1 MENAVSRS
9 FIKSLGSTAALLAY
23 PLGAAIKL
31 ADTMRIG
38 DRRYK
43 HTETRTLMGTQV
55 SIVTLHLSKDA
66 ARHAAELG
74 FLEIERLSA
83 IFDRRQSATP
93 VSYLNE
99 TGRLSDVAPEL
110 LEVMEKAG
118 SFYRRSKG
126 AFDPSVLPIL
136 DVLKS
141 GRDAQGRLRVS
152 QRELDNAMALVGF
165 DSVEVADSG
174 ISFNK
179 SSMSITLDGIGRG
192 YIVDRASDIL
202 AANGVENHLIIAG
215 GDIRACGER
224 SPGQPWIVAINAPSG
239 KRTFPAVIRLKD
251 IAVATSGG
259 AEFYFDAEESRYHI
273 PNSDDVLSSSK
284 RGVHGHNVSVVAP
297 TVMEADALSTS
308 GFVMSPVEALSFIN
322 AQEESECL
330 IFSSAELRM
339 FSRNWENQ
347 VRV

>member
-9 FIKSLGSTAALLAY
+9 FVKSLGSKAALLAY
-23 PLGAAIKL
+23 PLGAAMKL
-31 ADTMRIG
+31 ADTLRIG

-55 SIVTLHLSKDA
+55 SIVALHQSKDA
-66 ARHAAELG
+66 SRHAAELG

-83 IFDRRQSATP
+83 IFDRHLSSTP

-99 TGRLSDVAPEL
+99 TGKLSDAAPEL
-110 LEVMEKAG
+110 LEVMEKAE

-136 DVLKS
+136 DVLKG
-141 GRDAQGRLRVS
+141 GRDAQGKLQVS
-152 QRELDNAMALVGF
+152 RREIDNAMALVGF
-165 DSVEVADSG
+165 DSVEVSDTG
-174 ISFNK
+174 IRFNK

-224 SPGQPWIVAINAPSG
+224 SPGQPWIVAINDPSG

-259 AEFYFDAEESRYHI
+259 AEFYFDAEESHYHI
-273 PNSDDVLSSSK
+273 PDPDAVLPSSK
-284 RGVHGHNVSVVAP
+284 GGFHGHNVSVVAP

-308 GFVMSPVEALSFIN
+308 GFVMSPVEALRFID

-330 IFSSAELRM
+330 IFSSAELRLL
-339 FSRNWENQ
+339 SHNWEKQ